1 MKSKADVTE
10 KRESRGMK
18 RKILMKRLLAVTLAT
33 SLVISGTPISV
44 SAADET
50 SEQIVQD
57 TAENVEQ
64 PTEGATDENAGDNSI
79 QETEETQSTNESQQN
94 VEIPETETQQE
105 IQTPEAGNTVEN
117 AESAEH
123 VITLKVNEQGEVLTT
138 EEEVKAQLT
147 EMFQEDLA
155 GTVVKD
161 WNIYS
166 TAGILRRWVPISGES
181 YGLVDYPGILQQKEG
196 TYQIGV
202 NRYFSRLDFTKLSP
216 KVEKEF
222 TITLKQEVAY
232 ATRDLNLTI
241 TGNGTVKAGSKELV
255 SGTNAVS
262 KNEVVLS
269 FVPGKNQYVKTV
281 TSGETDLTSQMTFD
295 QCTGTYTLAAGED
308 AQALRVEFAEA
319 GLKAKAEIG
328 EVPLTKT
335 TDDAIDYDAVKAD
348 IIKNVIDTETSVP
361 ADTQTLSV
369 QYSSSYVD
377 AIPIW
382 KDLNYQPTAIEK
394 AFGLGSQ
401 KIKLSYAGNER
412 YPASDLTANINV
424 VEAGE
429 ETTLILQEGCT
440 VTFAPEEQ
448 MNQELFEKVAP
459 KVYTADGEEV
469 ETTRDDFDLTYE
481 KTTGDVAVTFKYKGK
496 VNEYKASE
504 ATVTVKILKGAV
516 KVSVQNQNIT
526 YGEAFTEPVVTTT
539 PEGVDYVAI
548 IGGINGDAQGFVSI
562 KMPESI
568 KNLGS
573 IDIPLVGTINI
584 YNEIVKL
591 FGDGVDLNQ
600 LPSIIDEIN
609 KMLGWIENI
618 PGAPN
623 LGIDFDTIQK
633 ILDYLPDNINAK
645 VYLEKDPFEAGLYVV
660 GAVTT
665 DQNYNTGAG
674 VGFLTIAPKTAD
686 VKLVFNQELPKGNII
701 PVKEADSFTFGGKLV
716 DTNDEELEGNICT
729 LYAGTSFD
737 GEFHTNTEPI
747 KEPGVYTETVYLLG
761 GNYFALPIIRTYTIA
776 RESTTI
782 QFDDDFEF
790 VTYDGNAHSLSAGVY
805 DSEGNRIA
813 DAVLTYSGLE
823 FDGTVYYSKEAP
835 VNAGTYQV
843 TATYWGDATYQ
854 PSLPNIAA
862 SVTITKAEAATVT
875 IDDVTTEYG
884 STEPVSY
891 TYTTNG
897 IVEKDQKTI
906 LKEIKCEEGAD
917 LTKDHKIV
925 GTVNKSVA
933 KNYKKVT
940 VEPGTHYVKQKKT
953 VHVTLLTNT
962 TSGAFPDGV
971 DVLNYDLTEG
981 ETELTL
987 PEVTPNDGW
996 EFTGWYVAGKE
1007 PQTIAKDAASIDV
1020 MDYADFTNDADHGTL
1035 TIFATYEK
1043 KAPKTVYA
1051 SIVTD
1056 KEKGVFESG
1065 ENLENHTLKED
1076 APELQLPS
1084 VQANAG
1090 YEFAGWLVSGKDG
1103 DVSIDKETM
1112 SINVMDY
1119 AFFAEGSEEGYVS
1132 VTAVYEEVET
1142 PEPEERTV
1150 NVTFNVAPEQ
1160 GRFTDPE
1167 GAEVVTYENIP
1178 EFSDQQFLVPKVEAN
1193 EGYEFT
1199 GWLVNGAEEGHWDA
1213 NAETFGITGLAH
1225 FPEGSNVGY
1234 VTITAQF
1241 EKVETPEPEE
1251 RTVNVTFNVNPE
1263 QGRFTDPE
1271 GAEIVTYENIPE
1283 FSDQQFLVPKV
1294 EANEGY
1300 EFTGWLVNGAEEGH
1314 WDANAETFGITGLAH
1329 FPEGSNVGYVTITA
1343 QFEKVETP
1351 EPEERTVNVTF
1362 NVNPEQGRFTDPEGA
1377 EIVTYENIPEF
1388 SDQQFLVPKVEANE
1402 GYEFTGWLVNG
1413 AEEGHWDANAETF
1426 GITGLAHF
1434 PEGSNVGYITV
1445 TALFK
1450 ETIPVD
1456 PENPDT
1462 PDPENPDPENPDTP
1476 DPENPDSETPE
1487 KPDSGEQNNQ
1497 TADKNTNS
1505 KQDTNKKAVQTGDM
1519 TPIVGVGIVLAAAL
1533 AVIAAVLF
1541 KKRKDI

>member
-1 MKSKADVTE
+1 MKIGGGVYYNISEFKFQILEVFACNEEGDLKSKADVTE

-94 VEIPETETQQE
+94 VEIPETEPQQE
-105 IQTPEAGNTVEN
+105 SQTLEAGNTVEN
-117 AESAEH
+117 AEH
-123 VITLKVNEQGEVLTT
+123 VITLKVNEQGEVVTT
-138 EEEVKAQLT
+138 EEEVKEQLT
-147 EMFQEDLA
+147 EMFQEELA
-155 GTVVKD
+155 GTEVKD

-166 TAGILRRWVPISGES
+166 TAGILHRWVPISGES
-181 YGLVDYPGILQQKEG
+181 YGAVDYPGILQQNEG

-202 NRYFSRLDFTKLSP
+202 NRYFGKLDWGKLNP
-216 KVEKEF
+216 KVEKAF
-222 TITLKQEVAY
+222 TITLKKEVAY

-281 TSGETDLTSQMTFD
+281 TSGETDLTNQMTFE

-308 AQALRVEFAEA
+308 AQAVCVEFAEA

-328 EVPLTKT
+328 EIPLTKT
-335 TDDAIDYDAVKAD
+335 SDDAIDYDAVKTD
-348 IIKNVIDTETSVP
+348 IVKNVIDTEASVP

-369 QYSSSYVD
+369 QYSSSYLG

-412 YPASDLTANINV
+412 YPASDLTADINV

-448 MNQELFEKVAP
+448 LNQELFEKVAP

-609 KMLGWIENI
+609 KMLEWIENI

-737 GEFHTNTEPI
+737 GEFHTNTKPI

-782 QFDDDFEF
+782 QFDDDYEF

-823 FDGTVYYSKEAP
+823 FDGTVYHSKEAP

-862 SVTITKAEAATVT
+862 SVTITKAGAATVT

-962 TSGAFPDGV
+962 TSGVFPDGV

-981 ETELTL
+981 ETELIL

-1043 KAPKTVYA
+1043 KTPKTVYA

-1103 DVSIDKETM
+1103 DVSLDKETM

-1132 VTAVYEEVET
+1132 VTAIYEEIET

-1234 VTITAQF
+1234 
-1241 EKVETPEPEE
+1241 
-1251 RTVNVTFNVNPE
+1251 
-1263 QGRFTDPE
+1263 
-1271 GAEIVTYENIPE
+1271 
-1283 FSDQQFLVPKV
+1283 
-1294 EANEGY
+1294 
-1300 EFTGWLVNGAEEGH
+1300 
-1314 WDANAETFGITGLAH
+1314 
-1329 FPEGSNVGYVTITA
+1329 
-1343 QFEKVETP
+1343 
-1351 EPEERTVNVTF
+1351 
-1362 NVNPEQGRFTDPEGA
+1362 
-1377 EIVTYENIPEF
+1377 
-1388 SDQQFLVPKVEANE
+1388 
-1402 GYEFTGWLVNG
+1402 
-1413 AEEGHWDANAETF
+1413 
-1426 GITGLAHF
+1426 
-1434 PEGSNVGYITV
+1434 ITV

-1462 PDPENPDPENPDTP
+1462 PDPENPDTP

>member
-1 MKSKADVTE
+1 
-10 KRESRGMK
+10 
-18 RKILMKRLLAVTLAT
+18 MKRLLAVTLAA
-33 SLVISGTPISV
+33 SLVISGTPIRV

-50 SEQIVQD
+50 PEQIVQD

-64 PTEGATDENAGDNSI
+64 PTEGVTDENAGDNSI

-94 VEIPETETQQE
+94 VEIPETEPQQE

-117 AESAEH
+117 AEH

-155 GTVVKD
+155 GTVVKN

-202 NRYFSRLDFTKLSP
+202 NRYFGRLDFTKLSP

-222 TITLKQEVAY
+222 TIALKQEVAY

-241 TGNGTVKAGSKELV
+241 TGSGTVKAGSKELV
-255 SGTNAVS
+255 SGINAVS

-281 TSGETDLTSQMTFD
+281 TSGEIDLTSQMTFD

-308 AQALRVEFAEA
+308 PQALRVEFAEA

-335 TDDAIDYDAVKAD
+335 SDDTIDYDAVKTD
-348 IIKNVIDTETSVP
+348 IVKNVIDTEASVP

-369 QYSSSYVD
+369 KYSSSQWD

-382 KDLNYQPTAIEK
+382 KDLEYQPTALEK

-401 KIKLSYAGNER
+401 KIKISYAGNER
-412 YPASDLTANINV
+412 YPASDLVADINV

-429 ETTLILQEGCT
+429 ETTLTLQEGCT

-459 KVYTADGEEV
+459 QVQTAAGEDV
-469 ETTRDDFDLTYE
+469 DTTIDDFDITYE

-496 VNEYKASE
+496 VNEYKACE
-504 ATVTVKILKGAV
+504 ATVTVKILKGSV

-526 YGEAFTEPVVTTT
+526 YGEAFTEPVVMTT
-539 PEGVDYVAI
+539 PEGVDYAAV
-548 IGGINGDAQGFVSI
+548 IGGINGDAQGFISI

-584 YNEIVKL
+584 YDEIVKL

-600 LPSIIDEIN
+600 LPSVIDEIN

-665 DQNYNTGAG
+665 DQNYNTGVG

-701 PVKEADSFTFGGKLV
+701 PTKEVDSFIFKGKLV
-716 DTNDEELEGNICT
+716 DANGEELDDDTQKCVRT

-782 QFDDDFEF
+782 QFDDDYEF

-805 DSEGNRIA
+805 DREGNRIA

-823 FDGTVYYSKEAP
+823 FNGTVYHSKEAP

-862 SVTITKAEAATVT
+862 SVTITKAGAATVT

-925 GTVNKSVA
+925 GTVNKSIA

-940 VEPGTHYVKQKKT
+940 VESGTHYVKQKKT

-962 TSGAFPDGV
+962 TSGAFPDEV

-1007 PQTIAKDAASIDV
+1007 PQTIAKDVASIDV

-1043 KAPKTVYA
+1043 KTPKTVYA

-1090 YEFAGWLVSGKDG
+1090 YEFAGWLVSGRDG
-1103 DVSIDKETM
+1103 DVSLDKETM

-1132 VTAVYEEVET
+1132 VTAIYEEIET
-1142 PEPEERTV
+1142 PKPEERMV

-1234 VTITAQF
+1234 
-1241 EKVETPEPEE
+1241 
-1251 RTVNVTFNVNPE
+1251 
-1263 QGRFTDPE
+1263 
-1271 GAEIVTYENIPE
+1271 
-1283 FSDQQFLVPKV
+1283 
-1294 EANEGY
+1294 
-1300 EFTGWLVNGAEEGH
+1300 
-1314 WDANAETFGITGLAH
+1314 
-1329 FPEGSNVGYVTITA
+1329 
-1343 QFEKVETP
+1343 
-1351 EPEERTVNVTF
+1351 
-1362 NVNPEQGRFTDPEGA
+1362 
-1377 EIVTYENIPEF
+1377 
-1388 SDQQFLVPKVEANE
+1388 
-1402 GYEFTGWLVNG
+1402 
-1413 AEEGHWDANAETF
+1413 
-1426 GITGLAHF
+1426 
-1434 PEGSNVGYITV
+1434 ITV

-1462 PDPENPDPENPDTP
+1462 PN
-1476 DPENPDSETPE
+1476 PENPDSETPE

-1497 TADKNTNS
+1497 TVDKNTNS

>member
-94 VEIPETETQQE
+94 VEIPETEPQQE
-105 IQTPEAGNTVEN
+105 SQTPEAGNTVEN
-117 AESAEH
+117 AEH
-123 VITLKVNEQGEVLTT
+123 VITLKVNEQGEVVTT
-138 EEEVKAQLT
+138 EEEVKEQLT
-147 EMFQEDLA
+147 EMFQEELE
-155 GTVVKD
+155 GTAVKD

-166 TAGILRRWVPISGES
+166 TAGILHRWVPISGES
-181 YGLVDYPGILQQKEG
+181 YGSVDYPGILQQNEG

-202 NRYFSRLDFTKLSP
+202 NRYFGRLDFVKLNP

-241 TGNGTVKAGSKELV
+241 TGSGTVKAGSKELV

-335 TDDAIDYDAVKAD
+335 SDDAIDYDAVKTD
-348 IIKNVIDTETSVP
+348 IVKNVIDTEASVP

-369 QYSSSYVD
+369 QYSSSYLD

-382 KDLNYQPTAIEK
+382 KDLNYQATALEK

-412 YPASDLTANINV
+412 YPASDLTADINV

-429 ETTLILQEGCT
+429 ETTLTLQEGCT

-448 MNQELFEKVAP
+448 LNQELFEKVAP
-459 KVYTADGEEV
+459 EVQTADGEVV

-496 VNEYKASE
+496 VNEYKACE
-504 ATVTVKILKGAV
+504 ATVTVKILKGSV

-548 IGGINGDAQGFVSI
+548 IGGINGDAQGFISI

-584 YNEIVKL
+584 YDEIVKL

-600 LPSIIDEIN
+600 LPSVIDEIN

-665 DQNYNTGAG
+665 DQNYNTGVG

-701 PVKEADSFTFGGKLV
+701 PAKEVDSFIFKGKLV
-716 DTNDEELEGNICT
+716 DANGEELDDDTQKRVRT

-782 QFDDDFEF
+782 QFDDDYEF

-823 FDGTVYYSKEAP
+823 FDGTVYHSKEAP

-862 SVTITKAEAATVT
+862 SVTITKAGAATVT

-962 TSGAFPDGV
+962 TSGVFPDGV

-981 ETELTL
+981 ETELIL

-1043 KAPKTVYA
+1043 KTPKTVYA

-1103 DVSIDKETM
+1103 DVSLDKETM

-1132 VTAVYEEVET
+1132 VTAIYEEIETPKPEERTVNVTFNVAPEQGRFTDPEGAEVVTYENIPESSAEQFLVPKVEANEGYEFTGWLVNGAEEGHWDANAETFGITGLAHFPEGSNVGYVTITAQFEKVET

-1150 NVTFNVAPEQ
+1150 NVAFNVNPEQ

-1234 VTITAQF
+1234 ITVTAQF

-1251 RTVNVTFNVNPE
+1251 RTVNVTFNVAPE

-1271 GAEIVTYENIPE
+1271 GAEV
-1283 FSDQQFLVPKV
+1283 
-1294 EANEGY
+1294 
-1300 EFTGWLVNGAEEGH
+1300 
-1314 WDANAETFGITGLAH
+1314 
-1329 FPEGSNVGYVTITA
+1329 
-1343 QFEKVETP
+1343 
-1351 EPEERTVNVTF
+1351 VTF
-1362 NVNPEQGRFTDPEGA
+1362 
-1377 EIVTYENIPEF
+1377 ENIPEF

-1450 ETIPVD
+1450 ETTPVD
-1456 PENPDT
+1456 PETPDT
-1462 PDPENPDPENPDTP
+1462 PDPENPENPDPETPSNP
-1476 DPENPDSETPE
+1476 DPETPE

-1497 TADKNTNS
+1497 TVDKNTNS

-1519 TPIVGVGIVLAAAL
+1519 TPIVGVGIALVAAL